1 MCVCLHIYVLVY
13 HKTLSLL
20 MIFKVGYNPYSI
32 KQYSNILLFI
42 SQDFHFEGLVLK
54 KYKMKTL

>member
-1 MCVCLHIYVLVY
+1 
-13 HKTLSLL
+13 

>member
-1 MCVCLHIYVLVY
+1 M
-13 HKTLSLL
+13 
-20 MIFKVGYNPYSI
+20 
-32 KQYSNILLFI
+32 QYSNILLFI